1 MPLPPFC
8 VLRDGEPL
16 SAIALRHTVKTGISA
31 NEVRLDLGMISEFE
45 ERQAAVFTGTP
56 WTEWMAVDPRE
67 RAASVAHMR
76 YHHLIGVHTNDA
88 VNRDSER
95 RRKRKKVE

>member
-16 SAIALRHTVKTGISA
+16 SAIPLRDIVRTGISP
-31 NEVRLDLGMISEFE
+31 NEVRLDLGMVSEFE

-56 WTEWMAVDPRE
+56 WTEWMATDPRE

-76 YHHLIGVHTNDA
+76 YHHLISVHTSDA
-88 VNRDSER
+88 VNRDTER
-95 RRKRKKVE
+95 KRKRKKAD